1 MVCSKNIKYLFPFYS
16 SRDWM
21 IFLLFVLFPAAMAG
35 PDEKRLIETLLHDY
49 NPIERPVAN
58 ESDTVPLKFGI

>member
-1 MVCSKNIKYLFPFYS
+1 M
-16 SRDWM
+16 
-21 IFLLFVLFPAAMAG
+21 LLLTLLLHTCLGG

>member
-1 MVCSKNIKYLFPFYS
+1 
-16 SRDWM
+16 M